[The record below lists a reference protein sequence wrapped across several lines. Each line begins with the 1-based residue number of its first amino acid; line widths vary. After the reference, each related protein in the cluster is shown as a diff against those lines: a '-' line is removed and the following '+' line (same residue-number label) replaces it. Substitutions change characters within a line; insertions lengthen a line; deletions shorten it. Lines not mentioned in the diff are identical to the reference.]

1 MNLGVFLSY
10 SRLYFLIY
18 CWSCLICNGFFQNHG
33 IRLSFPSFQAERR
46 EESIYQTS
54 WMKYLQNGA
63 ILVIDGDNVRGKT
76 GFQLTKDDLCEDL
89 TSFLHE
95 NHLNDQVIVA
105 FDHGFEEEGIYL
117 EHHSMAIVFS
127 GPSQKADDVIA
138 RDILWLQ
145 KTFHLPILLVT
156 DDFLLGKRTQSMNQR
171 FNLFSKYLGKQPKSM
186 LPEDKFAQQ
195 AKKSRPH
202 ELRILSS
209 KQFIEA
215 VYGGCVK
222 EFGEIE
228 CNKEE
233 DNNLPLIQ
241 IQFAESSNISVEMS
255 GRNPIIQIEINTL
268 KKEYI
273 SLSKLQLYL
282 NEVSNPI
289 TFEEQK
295 EIEDTATASF
305 IPDSKGNHKL
315 HAVIEDLKDIYSQYY
330 PYQEYNQDYHLHDQQ
345 QLQRIPPYCYN
356 IYSTNRLNEKEI
368 SFRKCLILQRLAYY
382 RTFFAGDYFASL
394 QNKDNPDRAYNES
407 NKTNTIEDSESHGR
421 EDLWDRILDAET
433 FRLALKKEIQERKE
447 ESSFHNKEDEDLSF
461 ATKLSIYINY
471 FNRIRPTL

>member
-10 SRLYFLIY
+10 SRVYFLIY
-18 CWSCLICNGFFQNHG
+18 CWSCLICNGFFWNHG
-33 IRLSFPSFQAERR
+33 SRLSFASFQAERR
-46 EESIYQTS
+46 EESINQAS

-76 GFQLTKDDLCEDL
+76 GFQLTKDDLCENL

-105 FDHGFEEEGIYL
+105 FDHGFEEEGVYL

-156 DDFLLGKRTQSMNQR
+156 DDFLLGKRTQTMNQR
-171 FNLFSKYLGKQPKSM
+171 FNLFSKYLGKQPKSIF
-186 LPEDKFAQQ
+186 PEDKFAKQ

-209 KQFIEA
+209 KEFIEA
-215 VYGGCVK
+215 IYGSCVK
-222 EFGEIE
+222 ECEEIE
-228 CNKEE
+228 VSKEE
-233 DNNLPLIQ
+233 DNNYSPLIQ
-241 IQFAESSNISVEMS
+241 IQFVESSPISAGMS

-295 EIEDTATASF
+295 EVEDASASL

-315 HAVIEDLKDIYSQYY
+315 YAVIEDLKDIYSQYY
-330 PYQEYNQDYHLHDQQ
+330 PYQEYDQDYQYFHDQQ

-368 SFRKCLILQRLAYY
+368 GFRKCLILQRLAYY

-394 QNKDNPDRAYNES
+394 QNKDNPDRSYNES
-407 NKTNTIEDSESHGR
+407 NTTNSIADSESHG
-421 EDLWDRILDAET
+421 
-433 FRLALKKEIQERKE
+433 QEGSYSRC
-447 ESSFHNKEDEDLSF
+447 
-461 ATKLSIYINY
+461 
-471 FNRIRPTL
+471 